1 MIKKWFE
8 CGPFTVFDLE
18 TTGMS
23 PVTDRIVEIG
33 AVRVDPDGSRREFK
47 TLVNPRRLIPR
58 CATQIHHIDDAMVA
72 DAPSF
77 AEIGQDFLD
86 FAAGSV
92 LVGHNVRFDLGFL
105 QESLNRDHLPLW
117 GGKTMDTIKLL
128 QKTHPGLISY
138 RLQYLRGIFQL
149 DDVSEL
155 GAHRA
160 GADVEWTVQL
170 LAIALDRL
178 LKSRNGF

>member
-1 MIKKWFE
+1 MPDKWYDL
-8 CGPFTVFDLE
+8 GPFTVFDLE

-23 PVTDRIVEIG
+23 PAYDRIVEIA
-33 AVRVDPDGSRREFK
+33 AVRVNTDGTMVRYQS
-47 TLVNPRRLIPR
+47 LVNPERPISP
-58 CATQIHHIDDAMVA
+58 AVTAVHHIDDRMVC
-72 DAPSF
+72 DAPCF
-77 AEIGQDFLD
+77 REVAPEFTA

-105 QESLNRDHLPLW
+105 QESLYREGLETW
-117 GGKTMDTIKLL
+117 QGKALDTIKLL
-128 QKTHPGLISY
+128 KKSHPGLASY
-138 RLQYLRGIFQL
+138 RLQYLRRLFQL
-149 DDVSEL
+149 DDISEF

-178 LKSRNGF
+178 MLNPR

>member
-1 MIKKWFE
+1 
-8 CGPFTVFDLE
+8 
-18 TTGMS
+18 MS
-23 PVTDRIVEIG
+23 PTCDRIVEIG
-33 AVRVDPDGSRREFK
+33 AVRIDADGSRREFK
-47 TLVNPRRLIPR
+47 TLVNPRRPIPR
-58 CATQIHHIDDAMVA
+58 SSTMIHHIDDEMVA
-72 DAPSF
+72 DAPTF
-77 AEIGQDFLD
+77 AEIGRDFLD
-86 FAAGSV
+86 FAADSI

-105 QESLNRDHLPLW
+105 QESLNREALPLW

-170 LAIALDRL
+170 LAIALERL
-178 LKSRNGF
+178 LKNRE